1 MILYLESSAA
11 VKLLVEEAE
20 SAALAAHLDAAVVA
34 GDQVV
39 SCVLLETELR
49 RLAVRVGVSQ
59 AAVTELLEGVDVA
72 ELERAQFRTAGLLS
86 GEQLRSLDALHVASA
101 LRWQADAM
109 LSYDIRQ
116 AQAAKDAGILV
127 LAPS

>member
-11 VKLLVEEAE
+11 AKLLVEEAE
-20 SAALAAHLDAAVVA
+20 SAVLAAHLDAAVGA

-49 RLAVRVGVSQ
+49 RLALRVGVSQ
-59 AAVTELLEGVDVA
+59 AAVTELLEGVVVA
-72 ELERAQFRTAGLLS
+72 ELERAQFRMAGLLN

-101 LRWQADAM
+101 LRWQADAV
-109 LSYDIRQ
+109 LTYDHRQ
-116 AQAAKDAGILV
+116 AQAAQDAGIRV
-127 LAPS
+127 LAPR